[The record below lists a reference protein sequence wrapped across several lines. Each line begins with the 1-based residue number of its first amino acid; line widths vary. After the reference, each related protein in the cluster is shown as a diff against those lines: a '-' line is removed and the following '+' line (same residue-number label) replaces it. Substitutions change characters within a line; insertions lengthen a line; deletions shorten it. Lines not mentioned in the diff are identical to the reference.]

1 MSIQPFID
9 YLKHEKKYSLH
20 TVVAYE
26 NDLKN
31 FQEIATN
38 TYNQELKKLSYAE
51 LRFCIVSI
59 VNTGVENRT
68 TNRKISSLKAY
79 FKYLL
84 KTNQI
89 SENPLAKHK
98 SLKVSKKVQVP
109 FSKKEVE
116 EVLSVPYDQNDFESF
131 RNHVLI
137 ELLYVTGIR
146 RSELINLTID
156 SIDFSL
162 KQIKVLGKR
171 NKERI
176 IPLFESTM
184 KKLSA
189 YIIERNKI
197 PSKNTF
203 LFITKKGEKMYEM
216 LVYRTIN
223 SYFRGVSSKLK
234 QSPHIIRH
242 SFATHLL
249 NEGADLNSVKELL
262 GHASLASTQVYTK
275 TSLGKLKELYNHA
288 HPRSIKNS

>member
-20 TVVAYE
+20 TLTAYE
-26 NDLKN
+26 NDLRN
-31 FQEIATN
+31 FQEIASEI
-38 TYNQELKKLSYAE
+38 YNKELKKLTYTE

-59 VNTGVENRT
+59 VNKGVENRT
-68 TNRKISSLKAY
+68 TNRKISALKAY

-89 SENPLAKHK
+89 SENPLLKHK
-98 SLKVSKKVQVP
+98 ALKVSKKIQVP
-109 FSKKEVE
+109 FSKKEMD
-116 EVLSVPYDQNDFESF
+116 EVLSMPIDKEDFESV
-131 RNHVLI
+131 RNHMMI
-137 ELLYVTGIR
+137 ELLYATGIR

-156 SIDFSL
+156 AIDFSQ

-176 IPLFESTM
+176 IPLFDSTL
-184 KKLSA
+184 KKLTT
-189 YIIERNKI
+189 YLLERNKI
-197 PSKNTF
+197 RSKNTF
-203 LFITKKGEKMYEM
+203 LFVTKKGEKMYEM

-223 SYFRGVSSKLK
+223 TYFRGISSKLK

-288 HPRSIKNS
+288 HPRSIKNR